1 MRGRRAFR
9 RKKEVF
15 SELPHFSKLGIAG
28 YRLEPELLPRFAKKT
43 KIQKLSILEITEREP
58 SCES

>member
-15 SELPHFSKLGIAG
+15 SEFSKLGIAG
-28 YRLEPELLPRFAKKT
+28 YRLEPELLPGFAKKS